1 MSGIEKTKIIDK
13 FINENEDNISKVY
26 TLSEKLDDIYLF
38 EDDMIK
44 SFKYGGHLRYVHRIK
59 YSKKEIK
66 EIIDDCG
73 IQIFLKYLLDKNYN
87 GSINEYN
94 LLLNFIF
101 NEKDLF
107 KDWN

>member
-1 MSGIEKTKIIDK
+1 MSGIEKTKIIDR
-13 FINENEDNISKVY
+13 FIDEDEDNISKVY
-26 TLSEKLDDIYLF
+26 TLSEKLDDTYLF
-38 EDDMIK
+38 EEDVLK
-44 SFKYGGHLRYVHRIK
+44 SFKYGGHLRYVNGVE

-66 EIIDDCG
+66 EIIDNCG
-73 IQIFLKYLLDKNYN
+73 IQIFLKYLLDKDYN
-87 GSINEYN
+87 GSKKEYN